1 MAATSSG
8 PSRRPTSCCWE
19 LASSALPPAGCW
31 YVGDSTWDMRA
42 ASAAGMVA
50 IGVLA
55 GAAVDEGAL
64 RDAGATLVVRTLG
77 DLELPG

>member
-1 MAATSSG
+1 MAATSSE
-8 PSRRPTSCCWE
+8 PSRRPISCCSA
-19 LASSALPPAGCW
+19 LASSALRPTGAGTS
-31 YVGDSTWDMRA
+31 GDSTWDMRA

-55 GAAVDEGAL
+55 GAAVDEVAL
-64 RDAGATLVVRTLG
+64 RDAGATLVVPTLG